1 MNLNTHLLE
10 FGKGELVMASNPTH
24 HKPKKKDISHLKSL
38 GRYLNSEGRVDY
50 AKLQA
55 DTWLFDHLKRIQTAN
70 PWEMKLD
77 DAFAFWINAYNLL
90 TIKAVLDRLKK
101 KPEWKGVLGLLTR
114 FRFFMLD
121 KHLVAGKRFSLSHI
135 EHKIL
140 RSQFR
145 DPRLHFAIN
154 CASTSCPVLYD
165 RLFSGDTLDSW
176 LDMASKNFVN
186 DSTQVRYHPSTEVLR
201 VNPIF
206 NWYKK
211 DFVSV
216 GGIRA
221 FIEKYLVNVSEI
233 PQTVK
238 IQYFSYDWSLNTQ
251 SLD

>member
-1 MNLNTHLLE
+1 MSLNTHLLE
-10 FGKGELVMASNPTH
+10 FGKGEVVMASPVIQK
-24 HKPKKKDISHLKSL
+24 KPKKTDISQLKSL
-38 GRYLNSEGRVDY
+38 GRYLNEKGRVDY
-50 AKLQA
+50 PKLQA
-55 DTWLFDHLKRIQTAN
+55 DTWLFDHLKQIQTAN
-70 PWEMKLD
+70 PWEMEHD

-101 KPEWKGVLGLLTR
+101 NSEWKGVLGLLTR

-140 RSQFR
+140 RIQFR

-154 CASTSCPVLYD
+154 CASASCPMLYD

-186 DSTQVRYHPSTEVLR
+186 NSTQVHYDLAQKILW

-206 NWYKK
+206 KWYKK
-211 DFVSV
+211 DFAPV
-216 GGIRA
+216 GGIRT
-221 FIEKYLVNVSEI
+221 FIEKYLVNVSVI

-251 SLD
+251 NSV